1 MNEDHR
7 DGELVTDSQK
17 EEDGDNCLHVLL
29 MSSSAALC
37 LMPFASLEQTS
48 GDHNS

>member
-1 MNEDHR
+1 MNEDNR

-17 EEDGDNCLHVLL
+17 EEDGDSRLHVLL
-29 MSSSAALC
+29 MFSSAALR
-37 LMPFASLEQTS
+37 LMPFASLKLTS